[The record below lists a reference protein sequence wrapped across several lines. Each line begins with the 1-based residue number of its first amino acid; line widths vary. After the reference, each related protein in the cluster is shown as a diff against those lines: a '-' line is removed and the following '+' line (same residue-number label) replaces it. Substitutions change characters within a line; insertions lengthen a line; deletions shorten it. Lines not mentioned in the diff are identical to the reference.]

1 VRPSPSAHAPRWTTS
16 LVVTRQYDELDDK
29 DSSEDDVDEHGHKL
43 DARQKKIREK
53 NRNREAKMAWRK
65 QQEEEERQKDLL
77 ELAIYKRLKGDM

>member
-1 VRPSPSAHAPRWTTS
+1 M
-16 LVVTRQYDELDDK
+16 
-29 DSSEDDVDEHGHKL
+29 DEHGHKL